1 MRTMMMVCAVLL
13 VAASRVSAQAC
24 LGLPS
29 FTNGSVHLNAAGEFP
44 DSATA
49 WAVGIGA
56 GRPDN
61 LFGNLGVGQASY
73 EGLDEKST
81 FGFLEIGFQLALGG
95 AQLCP
100 IAGGYFG
107 AGPDDDLAG
116 IKLTSRGASAGAAL
130 GLPIRAG
137 MVTFIPNAAVR
148 YEYLSIK
155 LEEENVGSSTE
166 SSNSGI
172 VDLGL
177 ALVFGDRV
185 SLQPLFHIPFGVDDA
200 ESNFGVFVALSFG
213 WKAR

>member
-1 MRTMMMVCAVLL
+1 MRKIMLACAVLFF
-13 VAASRVSAQAC
+13 AAPGVSAQAC

-29 FTNGSVHLNAAGEFP
+29 FAGGSVHLNGAGEFP

-49 WAVGIGA
+49 WAAGIGA
-56 GRPDN
+56 GRPN
-61 LFGNLGVGQASY
+61 SLFGNLGGGQASY
-73 EGLDEKST
+73 EGIDEKST
-81 FGFLEIGFQLALGG
+81 FGFLELGYQLAIGG

-107 AGPDDDLAG
+107 VGPDDELAG

-137 MVTFIPNAAVR
+137 MLTFIPNAAVK

-155 LEEENVGSSTE
+155 LDEENVGSSTE
-166 SSNSGI
+166 DSTSGI

-177 ALVFGDRV
+177 ALVFGDRF
-185 SLQPLFHIPFGVDDA
+185 SLQPLYHIPFGADDV
-200 ESNFGVFVALSFG
+200 ESNFGVFVAFSFG
-213 WKAR
+213 WRAR